1 MAASITVEDT
11 NTQEKFDEA
20 VRKIDVLRTQYPTV
34 VYETVT
40 QGNAV
45 VSITVK
51 VPQED
56 TTQSELLAA
65 YAAA

>member
-11 NTQEKFDEA
+11 NTQDKFDEV

-34 VYETVT
+34 VYEPVT

-51 VPQED
+51 VPEE
-56 TTQSELLAA
+56 TATQTELLAA
-65 YAAA
+65 YQAA

>member
-1 MAASITVEDT
+1 
-11 NTQEKFDEA
+11 
-20 VRKIDVLRTQYPTV
+20 LRTQYPTV